1 MCRQADRIKT
11 SSRKSKKFGRS
22 IQVRCDA
29 GTNNKKKQTATR
41 VWPIWIWLLFAKQQF
56 AAKLW
61 ETKEKWKVLEN
72 EGRELRQLKKDVVS
86 HRLCQAMLLPSFM
99 RTTHSRSFKN
109 FKRQDFISE
118 ALHQKA
124 KVETNKTV
132 WGTWSCGIMYN
143 SQSVLHSK
151 QLRFNWGC
159 GNLWT
164 RLLKSTGNLFP
175 FLVCLSF
182 CLIVF
187 HTVLTCCVGNSKDNQ
202 SSNSAS
208 QYIPKELK
216 AGNSRDFCIPMF
228 AAVLSIIA

>member
-22 IQVRCDA
+22 IQVGCDAA

-41 VWPIWIWLLFAKQQF
+41 VWPIWIRLLFAKQQF

-61 ETKEKWKVLEN
+61 ETKEKRKVLEN
-72 EGRELRQLKKDVVS
+72 EGRELRKLKKDVVS
-86 HRLCQAMLLPSFM
+86 HRLCQAMCLPSFM

-109 FKRQDFISE
+109 FKRRDFISE

-143 SQSVLHSK
+143 YTEC
-151 QLRFNWGC
+151 F
-159 GNLWT
+159 T
-164 RLLKSTGNLFP
+164 LKTAQ
-175 FLVCLSF
+175 V
-182 CLIVF
+182 
-187 HTVLTCCVGNSKDNQ
+187 
-202 SSNSAS
+202 
-208 QYIPKELK
+208 
-216 AGNSRDFCIPMF
+216 
-228 AAVLSIIA
+228 